1 MSLGFMVCGR
11 WRAMPNR
18 IMFNRI
24 STSRG
29 YYKLNCFRPFFEI
42 IRKGNEEDK
51 FAARLKA
58 TPSQAQTAPYVAD

>member
-1 MSLGFMVCGR
+1 
-11 WRAMPNR
+11 
-18 IMFNRI
+18 MFNRI